1 MKFLHVSDLHIG
13 KKLKNR
19 SRLEEQKDVLKEI
32 CALCDSNGVDVLLI
46 AGDVYD
52 TFIPSSEA
60 ETLFFEFINAVSS
73 PSRAVVAISG
83 NHDDSMRLSAPSVL
97 ASKHNAYIFGGEN
110 IPVMGGK
117 EVRAEK
123 VGKDFVQIKKGEER
137 VYIGALPYPG
147 ELKLGAKKTE
157 EIYAEKIKRW
167 VDECFENNSEH
178 LPQILVSHLFMLGG
192 ERSGDERDIELGGAR
207 IVEPSCINKDI
218 LYTALG
224 HLHKRQTV
232 SKEKNIIYSGSIL
245 EYSFDEV
252 GQEKSVTLFEINGKT
267 VENLTVI
274 PLVGGKRLV
283 KLVANGLE
291 QGKELLA
298 LYPDSHV
305 FLTLKLDGVLSEV
318 ESREL
323 MGNYPQLADYV
334 LEVQSEYLSVEGEQR
349 KKMNDKELFEEY
361 YKSKTGGEEAP
372 EEIMQIYLTAINEVK

>member
-1 MKFLHVSDLHIG
+1 
-13 KKLKNR
+13 
-19 SRLEEQKDVLKEI
+19 
-32 CALCDSNGVDVLLI
+32 
-46 AGDVYD
+46 
-52 TFIPSSEA
+52 
-60 ETLFFEFINAVSS
+60 
-73 PSRAVVAISG
+73 
-83 NHDDSMRLSAPSVL
+83 
-97 ASKHNAYIFGGEN
+97 
-110 IPVMGGK
+110 
-117 EVRAEK
+117 
-123 VGKDFVQIKKGEER
+123 
-137 VYIGALPYPG
+137 
-147 ELKLGAKKTE
+147 
-157 EIYAEKIKRW
+157 
-167 VDECFENNSEH
+167 
-178 LPQILVSHLFMLGG
+178 MLGG

-232 SKEKNIIYSGSIL
+232 SKEKNIIYSGAIL

-274 PLVGGKRLV
+274 PLTGGKRLV

-318 ESREL
+318 ESRDL
-323 MGNYPQLADYV
+323 MSNYPQLADYV
-334 LEVQSEYLSVEGEQR
+334 LEVKSEYSSVEGEQR

-361 YKSKTGGEEAP
+361 YKSKTGGEEVP